1 MYIILLLK
9 ATKLIHSEITTSNNL
24 LNTLVPIPYQANAL
38 LKKMPENFDLGK
50 VLTDDLVIN
59 YVY

>member
-1 MYIILLLK
+1 MHIILLLK

-24 LNTLVPIPYQANAL
+24 LNTLIPIPYQANVL
-38 LKKMPENFDLGK
+38 LKKMPENLNLGN

-59 YVY
+59 YIY